1 MLNIPFIAN
10 RTWMSV
16 DHGKKDDMVKLNSA
30 ESIRGLACLA
40 VVFSHLSLSFF
51 PFLHHFD
58 SSEVSTSVIQSFFY
72 HSPFAFWYSG
82 TAAVF
87 LFFVLSGFVLSYA
100 ILRKPEQAKSKIKS
114 MLIKRYPRLA
124 IPALISCLMVWIVFN
139 TLQIDSSQM
148 KVWFQAYVNQDISLK
163 LAVYEGTIGSFLF
176 AESSVNWVLWTMHIE
191 LIGSL
196 VLFLLLY
203 IYQFNRTAFFIASLV
218 LPSLALFLK
227 GEGFFLG
234 ISSFVIGIYYY
245 LYGKQLS
252 SLTAIVLFFFGL
264 YLAGAHN
271 QSVSYQ
277 WIYSFLGER
286 TYEYSN
292 FLAGVFIIYSILMSP
307 QLSKVLDH
315 PILVWLGKISF
326 SVYLLHLIVLYV
338 VGVPIFNCLLSLG
351 LQYATSAI
359 IASIVFI
366 ALTLWVSE
374 YYSRWIDQFAVKFSQ
389 ALANKLLK
397 PSKEI

>member
-1 MLNIPFIAN
+1 
-10 RTWMSV
+10 
-16 DHGKKDDMVKLNSA
+16 MVKLNSA

-51 PFLHHFD
+51 PFLHHFNPA
-58 SSEVSTSVIQSFFY
+58 EVSTSTWQSFIH

-100 ILRKPEQAKSKIKS
+100 ILRKPEQAEFKIKS

-124 IPALISCLMVWIVFN
+124 IPAVISCLVVWVVFQ
-139 TLQIDSSQM
+139 TIHIDSSQM
-148 KVWFQAYVNQDISLK
+148 NGWFQAYVTQDVSLK
-163 LAVYEGTIGSFLF
+163 LALYEGTIGSFFF

-203 IYQFNRTAFFIASLV
+203 IYQFSRVAFFIGSIL
-218 LPSLALFLK
+218 LPLIALYLK

-252 SLTAIVLFFFGL
+252 LTLSITLLLSGL
-264 YLAGAHN
+264 YLAGAH
-271 QSVSYQ
+271 SSSASYQ
-277 WIYSFLGER
+277 WIYAVLGER
-286 TYEYSN
+286 TYDYCN
-292 FLAGVFIIYSILMSP
+292 FFAGVLIVYSILMSP
-307 QLSKVLDH
+307 KLSQFLDKKV
-315 PILVWLGKISF
+315 LVWLGKLSF
-326 SVYLLHLIVLYV
+326 SIYLLHLITLYV
-338 VGVPIFNCLLSLG
+338 VGVPIFNYLLSIG
-351 LQYATSAI
+351 LQYIISAI
-359 IASIVFI
+359 IASVIFI
-366 ALTLWVSE
+366 LITLWISA
-374 YYSRWIDQFAVKFSQ
+374 YYSQWVDQLAIKTSQ
-389 ALANKLLK
+389 KISDLILK
-397 PSKEI
+397 

>member
-1 MLNIPFIAN
+1 
-10 RTWMSV
+10 
-16 DHGKKDDMVKLNSA
+16 MVKLNSA

-51 PFLHHFD
+51 PFLHHFNPA
-58 SSEVSTSVIQSFFY
+58 EVSTSTWQSFIH

-100 ILRKPEQAKSKIKS
+100 ILRKPEQAEFKIKS

-124 IPALISCLMVWIVFN
+124 IPAVISCLVVWVVFQ
-139 TLQIDSSQM
+139 TIHIDSSQM
-148 KVWFQAYVNQDISLK
+148 NGWFQAYVTQDVSLK
-163 LAVYEGTIGSFLF
+163 LALYEGTIGSFFF

-203 IYQFNRTAFFIASLV
+203 IYQFSRVMFFIGSIV
-218 LPSLALFLK
+218 LPLIALYLK

-252 SLTAIVLFFFGL
+252 LTLSITLLLSGL
-264 YLAGAHN
+264 YLAGAH
-271 QSVSYQ
+271 SSSASYQ
-277 WIYSFLGER
+277 WIYAVLGER
-286 TYEYSN
+286 TYDYCN
-292 FLAGVFIIYSILMSP
+292 FFAGVLIVYSILMSP
-307 QLSKVLDH
+307 KLSQFLDKKV
-315 PILVWLGKISF
+315 LVWLGKLSF
-326 SVYLLHLIVLYV
+326 SIYLLHLITLYV
-338 VGVPIFNCLLSLG
+338 VGVPIFNYLLSIG
-351 LQYATSAI
+351 LQYTTSAI
-359 IASIVFI
+359 IASVIFI
-366 ALTLWVSE
+366 LITLWISA
-374 YYSRWIDQFAVKFSQ
+374 YYSQWVDQLAIKTSQ
-389 ALANKLLK
+389 KISDLILK
-397 PSKEI
+397 

>member
-1 MLNIPFIAN
+1 
-10 RTWMSV
+10 
-16 DHGKKDDMVKLNSA
+16 MVKLNSA

-51 PFLHHFD
+51 PFLHHFNPA
-58 SSEVSTSVIQSFFY
+58 EVSTSIWQSFIH

-100 ILRKPEQAKSKIKS
+100 ILRKPEQAEFKIKS

-124 IPALISCLMVWIVFN
+124 IPAVISCLVVWGVFQ
-139 TLQIDSSQM
+139 TIHIDSSQM
-148 KVWFQAYVNQDISLK
+148 NGWFQAYVTQDVSLK
-163 LAVYEGTIGSFLF
+163 LALYEGTIGSFFF

-203 IYQFNRTAFFIASLV
+203 IYQFSRVAFFIGSIL
-218 LPSLALFLK
+218 LPLIALYLK

-252 SLTAIVLFFFGL
+252 LTLSIALLLSGL
-264 YLAGAHN
+264 YLAGAH
-271 QSVSYQ
+271 SSSASYQ
-277 WIYSFLGER
+277 WIYAVLGER
-286 TYEYSN
+286 TYDYCN
-292 FLAGVFIIYSILMSP
+292 FFAGMLIIYSILMSP
-307 QLSKVLDH
+307 KLSQFLDKKV
-315 PILVWLGKISF
+315 LVWLGKLSF
-326 SVYLLHLIVLYV
+326 SIYLLHLITLYV
-338 VGVPIFNCLLSLG
+338 VGVPIFNYLLSIG
-351 LQYATSAI
+351 LQYTISAI
-359 IASIVFI
+359 IASVIFI
-366 ALTLWVSE
+366 LITLWISA
-374 YYSRWIDQFAVKFSQ
+374 YYSQWVDQLAIKTSQ
-389 ALANKLLK
+389 KISDLILK
-397 PSKEI
+397 